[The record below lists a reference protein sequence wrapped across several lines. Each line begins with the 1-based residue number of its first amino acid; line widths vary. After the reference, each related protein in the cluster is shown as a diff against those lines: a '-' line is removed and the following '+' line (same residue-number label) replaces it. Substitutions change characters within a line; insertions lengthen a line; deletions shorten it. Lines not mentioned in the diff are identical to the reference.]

1 MKKNNPRIKD
11 NLELNRQDEI
21 NAINMIADM
30 FFKDVKDDDGD
41 VVGTQYTPYLEKTA
55 KINAIVRFFLDGIEV
70 EDSKDVYDEVM
81 NDDEVCSLVNNF
93 IKYHPCEFD
102 VIMEKVSDIVEYRK
116 AENLARIQNETNS
129 ILTYKIL
136 ELIEKEQEKNQKEI
150 EANEN
155 LNAWV
160 NEQRKYQEELN
171 AVIPIEKQKE
181 FFENFDMDAMSQSIY
196 KQISEGNLHK
206 LNEENVKLTREI
218 REKDRIIGEKDKII
232 DFQQKEFAKEKQKEN
247 VKNVLTDD

>member
-1 MKKNNPRIKD
+1 MKVNNPRIKD
-11 NLELNRQDEI
+11 NLELSRQDEI

-41 VVGTQYTPYLEKTA
+41 VVGTQYAPYLEKTA
-55 KINAIVRFFLDGIEV
+55 KINAIVRFFLDGVEV
-70 EDSKDVYDEVM
+70 EDGKDVYDEVM

-102 VIMEKVSDIVEYRK
+102 EIMEKVYDIVEYRK
-116 AENLARIQNETNS
+116 AENLARIQNEANS

-171 AVIPIEKQKE
+171 TLVPLEKQKE
-181 FFENFDMDAMSQSIY
+181 FFEKFDIDDLTQSIY
-196 KQISEGNLHK
+196 QQISDGDLHK
-206 LNEENVKLTREI
+206 RNKEVVELTREN
-218 REKDRIIGEKDKII
+218 REKDNKII
-232 DFQQKEFAKEKQKEN
+232 ELEKIIKQNEQKDN
-247 VKNVLTDD
+247 VKNVLSDD